1 MTLPVSLIW
10 GLSLGFASSLHCA
23 GMCGPIGC
31 SILMLDPAS
40 ASPASRAR
48 RIAVAQAGRI
58 LVYGVGGLAFGI
70 FGAGLYG
77 VVNLEA
83 AHGILQWVAAITIMW
98 TGLSVAGLA
107 PAIAGFDG
115 LMLPAARLVSKMRH
129 RGSGTDLVGAT
140 LSGLV
145 WGLTPCAIVYTALF
159 NSLLAGSIEDG
170 TVLMI
175 AFGIGTV
182 PAVTASS
189 LGLYRATLAVRRS
202 SRLWAGAALVAGGA
216 IGLLLTAPGSP
227 LCITHT

>member
-1 MTLPVSLIW
+1 MTLPVSLVW

-31 SILMLDPAS
+31 SILMLDPLS
-40 ASPASRAR
+40 ATPASRAK

-58 LVYGVGGLAFGI
+58 MIYGVGGVAFGI

-77 VVNLEA
+77 VANLEA
-83 AHGILQWVAAITIMW
+83 AHGILQWIAAITIMW

-115 LMLPAARLVSKMRH
+115 LMLPAARLVSTMRQAGA
-129 RGSGTDLVGAT
+129 GSGLTGAM
-140 LSGLV
+140 LSGVV

-159 NSLLAGSIEDG
+159 NSLLAGSIADG
-170 TVLMI
+170 AALMI

-189 LGLYRATLAVRRS
+189 LGLYRATLAVRGR

-216 IGLLLTAPGSP
+216 LGLLLTAPGSP
-227 LCITHT
+227 LCITHA